1 MYKYRHYDEV
11 IMSMNFLTS
20 GAISYNYHNGDDRS
34 CYYCNNEIYCP
45 TYEQCISAGDIPIAV
60 LDIAIVYKG
69 YINYG
74 FEVYYKNKV
83 SEDKKQKL
91 KPFKG
96 HIEIYEIDAHN
107 ILKHVKKP
115 DNILNYCI
123 KIL

>member
-11 IMSMNFLTS
+11 IMSINFLTS

-74 FEVYYKNKV
+74 FEVYYKIIFYLLGLIIFFNNNFV
-83 SEDKKQKL
+83 
-91 KPFKG
+91 FFT
-96 HIEIYEIDAHN
+96 Y
-107 ILKHVKKP
+107 
-115 DNILNYCI
+115 
-123 KIL
+123 